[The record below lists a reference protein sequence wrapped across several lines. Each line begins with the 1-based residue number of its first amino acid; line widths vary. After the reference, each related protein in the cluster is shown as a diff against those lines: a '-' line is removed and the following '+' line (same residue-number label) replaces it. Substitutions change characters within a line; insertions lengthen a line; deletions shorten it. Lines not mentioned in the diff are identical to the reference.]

1 MTLSIF
7 MGINV
12 ISLCLVGLSLDGSP
26 GLQEGPKIR
35 SFQKCFSPAM
45 ANPNRL
51 EGHIFE
57 KSPFWGPK
65 FGFFLKI

>member
-1 MTLSIF
+1 
-7 MGINV
+7 
-12 ISLCLVGLSLDGSP
+12 
-26 GLQEGPKIR
+26 
-35 SFQKCFSPAM
+35 M

-51 EGHIFE
+51 EGHTFE